1 MLKVQSYIVQ
11 RNPLIGVRGVLFAAG
26 LLSIC
31 AAQKGAWAAPAPV
44 AVDSKGRLTIPK
56 SLWLSVGAKKGP
68 DGIVRVQ
75 FPSPP
80 GLPRAVDEHGHPLPT
95 SPIKLFVP
103 VRSDGSLK
111 ISRTVLPGG
120 RGVLPGAPGTRF
132 TAATDGDGR
141 LVLSLVATGGK
152 APPRGR
158 K

>member
-1 MLKVQSYIVQ
+1 MVQSYMVQ
-11 RNPLIGVRGVLFAAG
+11 RNPLIGVRGLLFAAG
-26 LLSIC
+26 LLSSC
-31 AAQKGAWAAPAPV
+31 TAQKGAWAAPAPV
-44 AVDSKGRLTIPK
+44 TVDSKGRLTIPS

-80 GLPRAVDEHGHPLPT
+80 GLLRAVDEHGHPLPT

-132 TAATDGDGR
+132 TAATDADGR
-141 LVLSLVATGGK
+141 LVLSRVATGGK
-152 APPRGR
+152 ASPRGR
-158 K
+158 R